1 MTTIRSIAS
10 GGVQFDFENG
20 KTLSIM
26 FSASN
31 YGTNHHKGLG
41 AMLKPTDMEARS
53 VEVGI
58 FDRNE
63 NGAIDDWYDYET
75 LEISV
80 GLSRDVAGWVPVDE
94 ALALIPKVRS
104 MK

>member
-10 GGVQFDFENG
+10 GGVQFEFQNG

-26 FSASN
+26 FSAGN
-31 YGTNHHKGLG
+31 YGTNHHGS
-41 AMLKPTDMEARS
+41 MRSMTTPTDMEARS

-58 FDRNE
+58 FDRLE

-75 LEISV
+75 LEISAD
-80 GLSRDVAGWVPVDE
+80 LSRDVAGWIPVDE

>member
-10 GGVQFDFENG
+10 GGVQFDFPNG

-31 YGTNHHKGLG
+31 YGTNHH
-41 AMLKPTDMEARS
+41 ASMRSMTTPTDMEARS

-63 NGAIDDWYDYET
+63 NGAIDDWYDMKT
-75 LEISV
+75 LEVATIEN
-80 GLSRDVAGWVPVDE
+80 DVAGWIPVDE

>member
-20 KTLSIM
+20 KALSIM
-26 FSASN
+26 FGGGN
-31 YGTNHHKGLG
+31 YGSNHHKGLD
-41 AMLKPTDMEARS
+41 AMLKPIDMFATT

-58 FDRNE
+58 FDKNE
-63 NGAIDDWYDYET
+63 EGKITTWYDYET
-75 LEISV
+75 LEVSADV
-80 GLSRDVAGWVPVDE
+80 SRDVAGWIPVDE

>member
-10 GGVQFDFENG
+10 GGVQFDFPNG

-31 YGTNHHKGLG
+31 YGTNYHKGLG

-58 FDRNE
+58 FDRHE
-63 NGAIDDWYDYET
+63 NGTIDDWYDMKT
-75 LEISV
+75 LEPATPEN
-80 GLSRDVAGWVPVDE
+80 DVAGWIPVDE